1 MSDYTNPHE
10 EGSPEWLLWE
20 IFSGGEMTDD

>member
-1 MSDYTNPHE
+1 MSDNPYE

-20 IFSGGEMTDD
+20 IFSGGGTTDE